1 MRPNAPMYGNNDL
14 TVVIPH
20 FGSYDLLRRCLSE
33 LSPSRLATVVVQDGC
48 YDEAIRDEFPSV
60 RFVIL
65 TRNSGFAAACNR
77 GLAEVGTPCVAFLN
91 NDAFVTANW
100 QAPLLETLARD
111 EGIAVCQPKLLS
123 AKNSGYFDYAGAAGR
138 PSCRRG
144 YPLSPRGVFLQIEQ
158 GEWRK

>member
-33 LSPSRLATVVVQDGC
+33 LSPSRLATVVVEDGC

-60 RFVIL
+60 RFVTL
-65 TRNSGFAAACNR
+65 SRNSGFAAACNR
-77 GLAEVGTPCVAFLN
+77 GLAEVDTACVAFLN

-100 QAPLLETLARD
+100 QVPFLETLTRAV
-111 EGIAVCQPKLLS
+111 GIAVFQPKLYS
-123 AKNSGYFDYAGAAGR
+123 AKNPGYFDY
-138 PSCRRG
+138 
-144 YPLSPRGVFLQIEQ
+144 PRATGGLV
-158 GEWRK
+158 